1 MPAPCP
7 LAPLTSP
14 LGTLGTLAPWHPA
27 TPSLHNGGAMAAR
40 KIESEIDRLYQLGPD
55 EFTAARNTLAKTAG
69 TDAAAIKRLTK
80 PPIAAWAVN
89 QVYWQHRDVYDALV
103 TAAKELRQTH
113 KAILAGRT
121 GDLRS
126 AGKAHEAAVDQAM
139 KAALST
145 LAANG
150 HPATDTTRQAI
161 ATTLRALPTD
171 DPPGRLST
179 TLQPG
184 RIRNAGRPLDW
195 RRSERARVESPR
207 PRRRRSH
214 RRVPQRR
221 PLDRNRCRTVPPQDH
236 PHATRTES
244 AGPEGGRAGPRGCRE
259 SGARTARSGAHRE
272 ARRVRSRAR
281 APGMPRKP
289 RVSSSRRVRHSPQR
303 SVRSRKRRP
312 LPPKRSARK
321 PPPSSAP
328 KPPNVRSRKR
338 RRRPEASAPVA
349 CSAVEPSAV
358 RERLEAGS

>member
-1 MPAPCP
+1 
-7 LAPLTSP
+7 
-14 LGTLGTLAPWHPA
+14 
-27 TPSLHNGGAMAAR
+27 MAAR
-40 KIESEIDRLYQLGPD
+40 KIESEIDRLLPARARRVHGGPD
-55 EFTAARNTLAKTAG
+55 TLAKTAG

-103 TAAKELRQTH
+103 TAARELRQTH

-184 RIRNAGRPLDW
+184 GFEMLAGLSIGGGPSGRASKVPAASKEIAPA
-195 RRSERARVESPR
+195 RSAGGD
-207 PRRRRSH
+207 RSTAT
-214 RRVPQRR
+214 
-221 PLDRNRCRTVPPQDH
+221 RCRTVPPQDH

-281 APGMPRKP
+281 HPGCREG
-289 RVSSSRRVRHSPQR
+289 RA
-303 SVRSRKRRP
+303 
-312 LPPKRSARK
+312 SAR
-321 PPPSSAP
+321 
-328 KPPNVRSRKR
+328 
-338 RRRPEASAPVA
+338 
-349 CSAVEPSAV
+349 
-358 RERLEAGS
+358 AGA